1 MKIRNDFY
9 RVLLNLNSMKH
20 KIVEEFRLIF
30 DTNAKYYVKQMFTE
44 CKVKKKQKKK
54 RYLNLSG
61 LLVCV

>member
-44 CKVKKKQKKK
+44 CKVKKK
-54 RYLNLSG
+54 
-61 LLVCV
+61 